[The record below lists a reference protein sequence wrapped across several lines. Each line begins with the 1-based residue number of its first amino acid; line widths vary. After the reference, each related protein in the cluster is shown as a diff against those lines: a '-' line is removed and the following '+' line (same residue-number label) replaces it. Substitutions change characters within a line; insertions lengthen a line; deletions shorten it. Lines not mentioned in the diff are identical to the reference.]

1 MQESHNSNISFSSN
15 KENEKMA
22 DNHTDKNVKE
32 VRSTG
37 SKMLNGDCWVK
48 EEVEEV
54 SVDPDRVVVS
64 KSVMYNSILLVAQ

>member
-1 MQESHNSNISFSSN
+1 
-15 KENEKMA
+15 MA

-54 SVDPDRVVVS
+54 SVDPERVVVS
-64 KSVMYNSILLVAQ
+64 KCVMYNSVLHVAQ

>member
-1 MQESHNSNISFSSN
+1 MFFSSN

-22 DNHTDKNVKE
+22 NNHTDKNVKE

-54 SVDPDRVVVS
+54 SADGEKVVS
-64 KSVMYNSILLVAQ
+64 KSVKVQVDISLTVLS